1 MAVVELIGVCGG
13 YLLIAVDD
21 DESQCLHLKQLST
34 AVAADEMQSLQFVGL
49 VVVVVVVA
57 EKPLYLVE
65 YLAVA
70 DE

>member
-49 VVVVVVVA
+49 VVVVVVA